1 MAQEKK
7 LAEGQKFGQWSLIGT
22 EPLGRGGNGAVWKAV
37 SDAGT
42 QGAIK
47 FLHKNH
53 FMPPTKRFARFC
65 DEVKFMRSEAGNPG
79 IMPLLDCHSPASP
92 TPEDRPWLVT
102 PLAVPFTQLNLTGA
116 TQLPD
121 LVCRIEAIA
130 RTLAKLHA
138 ERKWHRDVKPDNL
151 FDLNGASVLGDFGLA
166 DYPEKGAVTEATEIM
181 GPLFYVA
188 PELMTDAA
196 DTPAGPG
203 DVYALAKTLWVLAS
217 GQKYPLQGQQRTETP
232 GLRLSTYCPHP
243 RAHNL
248 DMLLERATTHDPS
261 ERETM
266 EGFANELAAWLQP
279 VNLSPTTLD
288 LTALASEYQS
298 VFQIGNNAERRRQ
311 EFIADAEGV
320 LSFFD
325 APLERIAME
334 VAGVTNIP
342 PETGPAYDLPP
353 FVKYLESDGDPRVVW
368 DGAVQTETRTG
379 DDLHK
384 VLLKSFIHVE
394 ALSDER
400 IRLVAGHHLEYTIL
414 NSSVRSEVIGSKSIE
429 APWQSSELDNG
440 IENLR
445 ASLIQT
451 LPEAVKQFAEH
462 VKAVVA

>member
-1 MAQEKK
+1 MAIEKK
-7 LAEGQKFGQWSLIGT
+7 LAEGQKFGQWTLIGT
-22 EPLGRGGNGAVWKAV
+22 EPLGRGGNGAVWKGV
-37 SDAGT
+37 SDTGT
-42 QGAIK
+42 QAAIK

-53 FMPPTKRFARFC
+53 FMPLTKRFARFC
-65 DEVKFMRSEAGNPG
+65 DEVEFMKRESGNPG
-79 IMPLLDCHSPASP
+79 IIPLLDFNCPASP
-92 TPEDRPWLVT
+92 TPEDRPWLAT

-166 DYPEKGAVTEATEIM
+166 DYPEKGAVTEVTEIM

-217 GQKYPLQGQQRTETP
+217 GQKYPLQGQHRAETP

-243 RAHNL
+243 RAHPL

-261 ERETM
+261 ERISM
-266 EGFANELAAWLQP
+266 EGFANELAAWLKP
-279 VNLSPTTLD
+279 VHVSPTTLD
-288 LTALASEYQS
+288 LTTLASEYQT

-325 APLERIAME
+325 APLEIIA
-334 VAGVTNIP
+334 VQIAGVTRIP
-342 PETGPAYDLPP
+342 PDTGPAYDLPDY
-353 FVKYLESDGDPRVVW
+353 VKHQEFDAEARVIW
-368 DGAVQTETRTG
+368 DGAVKTETRAG
-379 DDLHK
+379 DDQHK
-384 VLLKSFIHVE
+384 IVLKSFIQVE

-400 IRLVAGHHLEYTIL
+400 IRLVAGHHLEYAIGDC
-414 NSSVRSEVIGSKSIE
+414 SVRSDLIGSKCTV
-429 APWQSSELDNG
+429 AFWQSAELEND
-440 IENLR
+440 IANLR

-451 LPEAVKQFAEH
+451 LPEAAQQFAEQ
-462 VKAVVA
+462 VKVVIA